1 MKNIEDPRCKDEISP
16 DFLHQ
21 VEYVRARILEKC
33 EPKRGYAPGSF
44 VNGIRKYTIIMMYQQ
59 QLVQVWLLV
68 CFLYNYNAIPL
79 PTELAGMLRMYV
91 DDLNSPAKIPDVS
104 SAWDQALKNTYQI
117 ATAKA
122 IELYKLKMS
131 SFSFPMEEGDLKRH
145 HLQATEKAIECFQ
158 QLTQLDTDG
167 AFSEHL
173 TQLMVRIK
181 YTVQKCC

>member
-1 MKNIEDPRCKDEISP
+1 MKNIEDPIYKDEISP
-16 DFLHQ
+16 DFIQQ

-33 EPKRGYAPGSF
+33 EPKRGYAPGSL

-79 PTELAGMLRMYV
+79 PTELAGMLQIYV
-91 DDLNSPAKIPDVS
+91 DALNSPAGIPEVS

-117 ATAKA
+117 ATTKA
-122 IELYKLKMS
+122 IEPYKNEMS

-145 HLQATEKAIECFQ
+145 HSQATEKAIECFR
-158 QLTQLDTDG
+158 QLTRLDTEDS
-167 AFSEHL
+167 FKEHL
-173 TQLMVRIK
+173 PQFMVRIK